1 MVVLFDVVDVVES
14 GQSFREELVVGVV
27 LLKDVEKGG
36 ISLHGYQFI
45 N

>member
-1 MVVLFDVVDVVES
+1 MVILSYFIDMAEP
-14 GQSFREELVVGVV
+14 GQSFREGLVVGVV
-27 LLKDVEKGG
+27 LLEEVEEGR